1 MLFDQIASNK
11 RRTWFLLIAFFG
23 LLALIG
29 AAVGYLWL
37 DSAFGGLIFAFIIGG
52 IYAISMIFQSTEVV
66 MAMNDAGSHGSEPS
80 GSPRRP
86 VAPRTTRRRNA
97 LLRAAPRH
105 MAPWM

>member
-37 DSAFGGLIFAFIIGG
+37 DLKEVRHYYAKGVAARRG
-52 IYAISMIFQSTEVV
+52 IE
-66 MAMNDAGSHGSEPS
+66 N
-80 GSPRRP
+80 
-86 VAPRTTRRRNA
+86 
-97 LLRAAPRH
+97 
-105 MAPWM
+105 